1 MQHFDEQISLKLME
15 LPYLED
21 FGKYYSFAFTTL
33 KLQALRPNCTDIKYN
48 KMNDNGT
55 YMHPDFINNLQYI
68 VAYMKTIQL
77 GRVTARWTGTLTD
90 DIQKTLSNPEL
101 PKPSSSFQSG

>member
-33 KLQALRPNCTDIKYN
+33 KL
-48 KMNDNGT
+48 
-55 YMHPDFINNLQYI
+55 
-68 VAYMKTIQL
+68 
-77 GRVTARWTGTLTD
+77 
-90 DIQKTLSNPEL
+90 
-101 PKPSSSFQSG
+101 